1 MRSTKLSS
9 NDEKEREREREKER
23 ERKRERERERGRQ
36 YTIHNTQTLQ
46 SRSIIV
52 ESIESRAIVGAVIQK
67 NGFIFNYEDDK
78 KKLNESSSDDGD
90 SF

>member
-1 MRSTKLSS
+1 ME
-9 NDEKEREREREKER
+9 EKERQRERET
-23 ERKRERERERGRQ
+23 ERKRERGREEDNTQYTIHNTQ

-78 KKLNESSSDDGD
+78 KKLNESSSGDGD